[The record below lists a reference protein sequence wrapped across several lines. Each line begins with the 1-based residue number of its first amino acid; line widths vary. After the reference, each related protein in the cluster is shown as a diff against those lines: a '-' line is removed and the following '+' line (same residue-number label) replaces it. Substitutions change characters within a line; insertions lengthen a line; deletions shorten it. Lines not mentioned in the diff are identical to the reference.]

1 MKAIEFQPF
10 RTLVPK
16 YFFDSKNPKHSLL
29 PSFLV
34 GFKFCTFWV
43 ILEEEEEK
51 VQKSVKNGTTTQQT
65 QKEQLHREYPRH

>member
-43 ILEEEEEK
+43 ILEEEEGEGSK
-51 VQKSVKNGTTTQQT
+51 K
-65 QKEQLHREYPRH
+65 R